1 MFTLSTAGF
10 PLSPSTTESVH
21 QSNNSTNTSNNIQDS
36 LRKLSHSSEELPS
49 RPMYEISLEKRQC
62 IEDNFNTKIE
72 VKNHNIIVTQGIES
86 NAVVYYDVFKN
97 KYKEHKWTFIVNFR
111 DEKSPVFANEITAY
125 QYELVAK
132 ENRFYGELPQ
142 KIKRKN
148 VVNEE
153 TLSLTEGKHG
163 EELYNIF
170 FKKTPNGKSTKRI
183 MDNFGLHAKEVRR
196 VDKETTY
203 RNTTKVITD
212 FYIDIAPANSNV
224 TTK

>member
-1 MFTLSTAGF
+1 MYKI
-10 PLSPSTTESVH
+10 SP
-21 QSNNSTNTSNNIQDS
+21 
-36 LRKLSHSSEELPS
+36 
-49 RPMYEISLEKRQC
+49 EKRQC
-62 IEDNFNTKIE
+62 IEDNFDTKIE

-142 KIKRKN
+142 TIKRKN
-148 VVNEE
+148 VINEK
-153 TLSLTEGKHG
+153 TLSLTKGKHG

-203 RNTTKVITD
+203 RNTPKVITD
-212 FYIDIAPANSNV
+212 FYIDIAPANSKA
-224 TTK
+224 TTQ

>member
-10 PLSPSTTESVH
+10 SRSPSTTESVH

-62 IEDNFNTKIE
+62 IEGNFNTTPPL
-72 VKNHNIIVTQGIES
+72 KNHKIMTNSSKS
-86 NAVVYYDVFKN
+86 NVSSNDSFHN
-97 KYKEHKWTFIVNFR
+97 KYKANKWTFIYNFR
-111 DEKSPVFANEITAY
+111 GKKSPVFANEITAY
-125 QYELVAK
+125 QYEVVAK
-132 ENRFYGELPQ
+132 EKGFYGELPQ
-142 KIKRKN
+142 KIKRKDVIN
-148 VVNEE
+148 TE

-170 FKKTPNGKSTKRI
+170 FEKTPNGKSTKRI
-183 MDNFGLHAKEVRR
+183 MDNFGLHATAVRR

-203 RNTTKVITD
+203 RNTSMVITD
-212 FYIDIAPANSNV
+212 FYIDIAPVNSKV
-224 TTK
+224 TKK